1 MRKLIPLTAL
11 ATILLGASVALAD
24 GGDVCAAPTIIG
36 GLPYTD
42 SGTTVGKA
50 NNISL
55 VPVACNGVTTLV
67 NGPDVVY
74 AVTMGA
80 PPNNV
85 TFSLDPTGA
94 NWDPSIYVLTNC
106 SDGATCAAGYGDDN
120 GGANI
125 TESITL
131 TNVAAGTYF
140 FYVDSFYPASNGLG
154 QGTYTLSVTG
164 NLGTIP
170 PTAPVATNGML
181 TTAEDMAGTATLA
194 ATDAN
199 GDMLTYSIV
208 AQPPGA
214 EGSVSLA
221 GNIATFTPAANFNG
235 TSSFTFRASDPG
247 GLNSN
252 TATVSVTVTPVND
265 TPTASNQMQSTMEDT
280 ALDVTLM
287 GMDVDVG
294 DTLVYAISTPPPAAE
309 GTVTLLGNVAT
320 FTPAANFN
328 GTTSFTFHAMDAA
341 SAMSM
346 DATVTIDVTP
356 VNDPPSANAQS
367 GMTMEDTPLMLTL
380 TGSDIDVGD
389 TLSFSVDTQPAMGQG
404 MVMIAGDMATFV
416 PGPNFNGQTSFT
428 FIATDSA
435 NGMSMPATVTI
446 DVSAVNDAPV
456 VNDGSVSTNE
466 DMAVDVTLTG
476 SDVDMGDAMTYELVT
491 PPPAV
496 EGTVTLVGD
505 IVTFT
510 PAADF
515 NGQTSFTFIAKD
527 SSMTPSTEGKVNI
540 MVGALDDPPV
550 FVDPTPADM
559 STITVEAGQTA
570 SFTITAT
577 DVDSTPTYN
586 VKNAPAAAT
595 VDMATG
601 VFSWAT
607 TAADLGTHAIKIEAA
622 DAMSTITR
630 DVTIEVKEA
639 MGMGGAGGAGGAG
652 GGMSTGGMGG
662 GASTGGNGGMGM
674 GGGGG
679 MMSTPCSVN
688 SDCPELFECVNMVC
702 QPITQGPI
710 DTVPGCSCTVVG
722 SENQKAASGLL
733 FGLLALLG
741 IRRRKK

>member
-11 ATILLGASVALAD
+11 ATALLGAPSVFAA
-24 GGDVCAAPTIIG
+24 GGDTCAAPTVIAS
-36 GLPYTD
+36 LPYTD
-42 SGTTVGKA
+42 MATTVGA
-50 NNISL
+50 TSDINT
-55 VPVACNGVTTLV
+55 VPAACNGSYTTV
-67 NGPDVVY
+67 NGPDVIY
-74 AVTMGA
+74 SVTMGA
-80 PPNNV
+80 PPNNI
-85 TFSLDPTGA
+85 TFSLDPTGTD
-94 NWDPSIYVLTNC
+94 WDPSIYILTTC
-106 SDGATCAAGYGDDN
+106 GTSTTCTAGRGADA
-120 GGANI
+120 GGANG
-125 TESITL
+125 TETVTM
-131 TNVAAGTYF
+131 TNVPAGTYF
-140 FYVDSFYPASNGLG
+140 FYVDSFYQPANGLS
-154 QGTYTLSVTG
+154 QGTYTLNVTG
-164 NLGTIP
+164 NLGTVP
-170 PTAPVATNGML
+170 PAAPVASNGML
-181 TTAEDMAGTATLA
+181 TTAEDTAGTATLA

-208 AQPPGA
+208 AQPPAA
-214 EGSVSLA
+214 EGVVSIA
-221 GNIATFTPAANFNG
+221 GNVATFTPAADFNG
-235 TSSFTFRASDPG
+235 ASSFTFMASDPG
-247 GLNSN
+247 GLMSN
-252 TATVSVTVTPVND
+252 TATVTVNVTPVND
-265 TPTASNQMQSTMEDT
+265 TPTAMSQTQSTMEDT
-280 ALDVTLM
+280 SVDVTLM

-294 DTLVYAISTPPPAAE
+294 DTLAYAISMPPPAAE
-309 GTVTLLGNVAT
+309 GAVTLMGNVAT

-328 GTTSFTFHAMDAA
+328 GTTSFSFHVMDAA

-346 DATVTIDVTP
+346 DATVTIDVMP
-356 VNDPPSANAQS
+356 VNDLPTANAAS

-389 TLSFSVDTQPAMGQG
+389 TLTYAVDTQPAMGQG
-404 MVMIAGDMATFV
+404 MVTIAGDMATFV

-476 SDVDMGDAMTYELVT
+476 SDVDMGDTITYELVT
-491 PPPAV
+491 PPPAA
-496 EGTVTLVGD
+496 EGTVTLAGD

-510 PAADF
+510 PALDF
-515 NGQTSFTFIAKD
+515 NGQTSFTFRAKD
-527 SSMTPSTEGKVNI
+527 SSMTPSADGKVNI

-595 VDMATG
+595 IDMATG

-607 TAADLGTHAIKIEAA
+607 TTADLGTHTFKIEAA
-622 DAMSTITR
+622 DAMSTIGR

-652 GGMSTGGMGG
+652 GGM
-662 GASTGGNGGMGM
+662 ATGGNGGMGGGM
-674 GGGGG
+674 ASGGNGGMGVGGEGGTAGSGGGTTGG
-679 MMSTPCSVN
+679 DTGCG
-688 SDCPELFECVNMVC
+688 CV
-702 QPITQGPI
+702 
-710 DTVPGCSCTVVG
+710 VVG
-722 SENQKAASGLL
+722 SESQTTASGLL

-741 IRRRKK
+741 IRRRKN